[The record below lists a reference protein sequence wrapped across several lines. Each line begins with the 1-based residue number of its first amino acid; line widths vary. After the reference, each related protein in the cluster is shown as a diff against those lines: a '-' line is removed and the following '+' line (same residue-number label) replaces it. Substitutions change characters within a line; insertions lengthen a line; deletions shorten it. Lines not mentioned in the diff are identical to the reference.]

1 MPKYDVFPNPSGD
14 GFLLDVQSDLLS
26 DLNTRVVVPLLTI
39 EIAPKPAT
47 RLNPTFDIN
56 GESVVMVTQFMAA
69 VPVGMLA
76 SSIANIEAE
85 FDKVTAA
92 VDMLM
97 QGF

>member
-1 MPKYDVFPNPSGD
+1 MPKYDIFPNPSGD

-39 EIAPKPAT
+39 ASAPKPAT
-47 RLNPTFDIN
+47 RLNPTFEIH
-56 GESVVMVTQFMAA
+56 GERVVMVTQFIAA

-76 SSIANIEAE
+76 SSIANIETDFE
-85 FDKVTAA
+85 KITAA

>member
-14 GFLLDVQSDLLS
+14 GFLLDVQSDLLN
-26 DLNTRVVVPLLTI
+26 DLNTRVVVPLLPTAS
-39 EIAPKPAT
+39 APKPAT
-47 RLNPTFDIN
+47 RLNPAFDIN

-76 SSIANIEAE
+76 SSIANIEAAS
-85 FDKVTAA
+85 DKITAA